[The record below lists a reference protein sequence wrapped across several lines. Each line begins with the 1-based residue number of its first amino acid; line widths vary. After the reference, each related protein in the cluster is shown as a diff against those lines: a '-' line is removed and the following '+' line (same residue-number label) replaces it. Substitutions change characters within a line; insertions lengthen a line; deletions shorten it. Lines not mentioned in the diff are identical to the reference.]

1 MIESVQPV
9 VEDVD
14 DPDEVS
20 HVSNIDGAAG
30 AASAAVSGSEGA
42 ASASDPIDTT
52 AVVTP
57 ADLSLLEERV
67 NLLLAVTSREQST
80 VNARL
85 DALQQLD
92 LATIVA
98 AAARDAS
105 AAAASAAQ
113 SAADAARLVHAAE
126 SAIQSAAEV
135 MASTRAVMQT
145 LSSNATIPE
154 LLHEH
159 CVTAATSAR
168 DTVLSCLDEARDDV
182 AELVRDVAAVKPVVE
197 QAATH
202 ARKPGKK
209 K

>member
-1 MIESVQPV
+1 MGSMLPV

-20 HVSNIDGAAG
+20 QSISIDIPPTPPKVDSEELAGKMAALL
-30 AASAAVSGSEGA
+30 SAHANETRA
-42 ASASDPIDTT
+42 
-52 AVVTP
+52 
-57 ADLSLLEERV
+57 LE
-67 NLLLAVTSREQST
+67 
-80 VNARL
+80 ARIATL
-85 DALQQLD
+85 EALQ
-92 LATIVA
+92 LADTMA
-98 AAARDAS
+98 AAAQSAS

-135 MASTRAVMQT
+135 MASTRAVMQA
-145 LSSNATIPE
+145 LSSDGTIPE